1 MPSPGKEYR
10 FRHDS
15 ASHGKCDSP
24 PGIPLRPRQHGAGP
38 APCPSAATPFA
49 GGSCPC
55 PPGTHRYRASISG
68 SIWKSLYQIFCPCQQ
83 ADQILENVAEQ
94 LGRMGPVLWQFV
106 CPPAGCS
113 GGRAWGCGQ
122 ARRPAVRRRE
132 IWTTTPVRANRAMA
146 LGMTMRL
153 LNISVSSH
161 TRSLEAR
168 VPRKMNTRAR
178 TE

>member
-1 MPSPGKEYR
+1 MIALHTGSVTVRRVFPCGPGNGKPDQFPALRRRRLSPEAVVHALRVLIGTAPLSLVQFGRYYIR
-10 FRHDS
+10 FS
-15 ASHGKCDSP
+15 ACVNRKSNFWRKLQKNGGTG
-24 PGIPLRPRQHGAGP
+24 PGSMAVCTPARRAARRAGAW
-38 APCPSAATPFA
+38 
-49 GGSCPC
+49 
-55 PPGTHRYRASISG
+55 SG
-68 SIWKSLYQIFCPCQQ
+68 Q
-83 ADQILENVAEQ
+83 D
-94 LGRMGPVLWQFV
+94 
-106 CPPAGCS
+106 
-113 GGRAWGCGQ
+113 
-122 ARRPAVRRRE
+122 RRPAVRRRE